1 MAGRPS
7 RRVNCDAEGNFSFSQ
22 LFPPGRLSL
31 NASLEA
37 RQAVVTVDLDGST
50 ATLNQA
56 MTLSGQGS
64 VRARLVTPEGQALPG
79 AEARLISSRTS
90 QVRFTDPDGSVRF
103 DAVPAGD
110 VEVSFQSPNSLV
122 ERALWQGTLAAE
134 GQVVDAGDV
143 ALEAMAAIVGTLRDE
158 SGESVAGEI
167 ITLTEKV
174 ELATFRRSTDSSGQ
188 FRFDA
193 LPVGEYELSVYNDIT
208 GCRLF
213 RSLSIVDATSDSD
226 LGSIDLDCTAPSL
239 VSTSPI
245 DMESD
250 IPPDGFVELV
260 FSEEVDPLSF
270 AAAVKLLKA
279 SKWRTLPRLSDARG
293 SDACVCPKR
302 LHTIPGHE

>member
-1 MAGRPS
+1 M
-7 RRVNCDAEGNFSFSQ
+7 

-64 VRARLVTPEGQALPG
+64 VRARLVTSEGQALPG

-122 ERALWQGTLAAE
+122 ERALWQGTLAA
-134 GQVVDAGDV
+134 GSGCAGV
-143 ALEAMAAIVGTLRDE
+143 WRRPWRRRCSGTNP
-158 SGESVAGEI
+158 VKCAGV

-174 ELATFRRSTDSSGQ
+174 
-188 FRFDA
+188 
-193 LPVGEYELSVYNDIT
+193 
-208 GCRLF
+208 
-213 RSLSIVDATSDSD
+213 
-226 LGSIDLDCTAPSL
+226 GSRH
-239 VSTSPI
+239 
-245 DMESD
+245 
-250 IPPDGFVELV
+250 F
-260 FSEEVDPLSF
+260 
-270 AAAVKLLKA
+270 AVKLTRGA
-279 SKWRTLPRLSDARG
+279 VQARCCRWVNTN
-293 SDACVCPKR
+293 SVSI
-302 LHTIPGHE
+302 TT

>member
-1 MAGRPS
+1 M
-7 RRVNCDAEGNFSFSQ
+7 
-22 LFPPGRLSL
+22 
-31 NASLEA
+31 
-37 RQAVVTVDLDGST
+37 
-50 ATLNQA
+50 
-56 MTLSGQGS
+56 
-64 VRARLVTPEGQALPG
+64 
-79 AEARLISSRTS
+79 
-90 QVRFTDPDGSVRF
+90 
-103 DAVPAGD
+103 
-110 VEVSFQSPNSLV
+110 
-122 ERALWQGTLAAE
+122 
-134 GQVVDAGDV
+134 
-143 ALEAMAAIVGTLRDE
+143 
-158 SGESVAGEI
+158 AGEI

-260 FSEEVDPLSF
+260 FSEEVDPLSV
-270 AAAVKLLKA
+270 AAAVSSLKA
-279 SKWRTLPRLSDARG
+279 GSKWRTLPRLSERAWF
-293 SDACVCPKR
+293 
-302 LHTIPGHE
+302 